1 MREDIE
7 PWKLRIDHSSTRL
20 QAIGMSWEPLG
31 CPDGQHNVRV
41 RDQWRIRFVRHDSD
55 AWDAEIVDH
64 HQETN

>member
-1 MREDIE
+1 
-7 PWKLRIDHSSTRL
+7 
-20 QAIGMSWEPLG
+20 MSWEPLG

-41 RDQWRIRFVRHDSD
+41 RDQWHIRFVRHDSD